1 MKKTVMIKK
10 NYEFR
15 AVLKKGS
22 FFKGKNINI
31 FISKNKEN
39 INKLGIAVSKKS
51 GNSVKRNRIKRLI
64 REVYKI
70 QEEKIPTGK
79 NIVIMWKKTA
89 EFNNFDFY
97 NIKEDCENLFIK
109 ANLI

>member
-22 FFKGKNINI
+22 CFKGKNINI